1 RKARPRLHPWLH
13 SIRHSAK
20 LCEPPPRS
28 IALSLTLTL
37 EQPRLPPTWKKSCS
51 KPILATKKRLP
62 ASVTFML
69 IASNSSRHH
78 LTGNEFRWFLLACPA
93 AISRQPAFIGTITI
107 LIALS
112 ACFTR
117 AASV

>member
-1 RKARPRLHPWLH
+1 MLLVGKRIPQLRTFLPTPICGARILRKARPRLHPWLH
-13 SIRHSAK
+13 SIRRSAK

-51 KPILATKKRLP
+51 KPILETEKRLP
-62 ASVTFML
+62 ALVTFML

-93 AISRQPAFIGTITI
+93 AI
-107 LIALS
+107 
-112 ACFTR
+112 
-117 AASV
+117 